1 MPIDSLST
9 LARLGVGK
17 NCIEHAIRQIQLDDV
32 YPHDRRVL
40 AATLAMIESDNYSDI
55 NGYGLTTYDD
65 KTVECEGCE
74 YLVLTDD
81 EANEALK
88 ARIADDLW
96 AFTPE
101 FLETMTEIDS
111 EVFRVLQEKCESSND
126 AVRSL
131 VDKTCGLDDFV
142 EQAVAY
148 DGRGHFLSGYDGCE
162 NEVSIGG
169 ETYYLYRQN

>member
-1 MPIDSLST
+1 MIDALST
-9 LARLGVGK
+9 LSDHGVTK
-17 NCIEHAIRQIQLDDV
+17 TTMETVIRELDFESLSKDE
-32 YPHDRRVL
+32 RRVL
-40 AATLAMIESDNYSDI
+40 AATLYMIESDNYSGI

-65 KTVECEGCE
+65 RIVELEGCE

-81 EANEALK
+81 EAQVALK
-88 ARIADDLW
+88 ERIADDLW

-101 FLETMTEIDS
+101 FLETMTEIDA
-111 EVFRVLQEKCESSND
+111 EVFRVLQEKCESSNY

-148 DGRGHFLSGYDGCE
+148 DGRGHFLNGYDGDE
-162 NEVSIGG
+162 NEVTIGG